1 MTDAAGADA
10 TDAAGADA
18 SDATDGSTDGADTPT
33 RAVVRFTEI
42 VRGNGSMQMV
52 DAVGFIPGETINA
65 TVFST
70 PKPLAPMVADAE
82 GRATFVFEVGPDFEL
97 GDHTVDVIGV
107 DSGMA
112 DEMITRFRVVGSTV
126 PAGQPGTPISGG
138 YGGGILPVTGGDGD
152 GMLLLGGIALL
163 MMLTGAGA
171 LHRGRS
177 RRV

>member
-1 MTDAAGADA
+1 
-10 TDAAGADA
+10 
-18 SDATDGSTDGADTPT
+18 
-33 RAVVRFTEI
+33 
-42 VRGNGSMQMV
+42 MQMV
-52 DAVGFIPGETINA
+52 DAFGFIPGETLNA

-70 PKPLAPMVADAE
+70 PKPLTPMVADAD
-82 GRATFVFEVGPDFEL
+82 GRATFMFEIGPDFEL
-97 GDHTVDVIGV
+97 GDHRVEVIGV

-126 PAGQPGTPISGG
+126 PAGQPGTPINGGG
-138 YGGGILPVTGGDGD
+138 YGGGILPVTGGDGN

-177 RRV
+177 RRA